1 MFTDAFSSKI
11 QQLKIEHIVHT
22 KRSTSR
28 FQTGAFRL
36 NILLAWAREQI
47 VSRFLLLKETSNWTS
62 LLIPLFRQL
71 VDQSISVIFSRR

>member
-1 MFTDAFSSKI
+1 MFTDALSSKI
-11 QQLKIEHIVHT
+11 QQFKIEHIVHT

-47 VSRFLLLKETSNWTS
+47 VSRFLFAEGNFKLDVTLN
-62 LLIPLFRQL
+62 
-71 VDQSISVIFSRR
+71 SVS